1 MPIQRPAAAGDIPWN
16 TSTVFLGLLVLRI
29 LNALTIKTF
38 FQPDEYYQSLEV
50 AHKIVFGYGYTTWEW
65 DEGIRNPLHP
75 AVLAVLYKVLSVV
88 GVDTPDVVVVAPK
101 VLQGVFAAVGDFYTV
116 KLGRKMFGERVGRWT
131 LFCTV
136 TSSWNWF
143 CYTRTFSNSL
153 ETVLTACAMYYWP
166 SLQSTKTN
174 ASAVLALVLAAVAC
188 VMRPTNA
195 LLWVW
200 LGGHIMLNS
209 PHRVFFMVQAALV
222 GVLAIGLNFVMDSLY
237 YQRPVFT
244 PFNFLQFNLVEG
256 LSGFYGSSPWHYYL
270 TQGLPLLLTAF
281 LPFTVVGLVRY
292 ASAEHVGLVV
302 WVVGCYSVI
311 GHKEW
316 RFLYPLLPLL
326 LVYTSVS
333 ISRLSRRTKG
343 RVVPIVVLLNV
354 VVAWY
359 AAQVHQR
366 GVIDVMDYL
375 KNEPDV
381 QSVGFLMPCHSTPW
395 QSHLHNPALD
405 DASWF
410 LTCEPPLRFSID
422 ERKTY
427 RDEADRFYDDPAGFL
442 RENLDEVGGLAWT
455 SHLVFFEVLEGFVKE
470 YTEGSDYRECA
481 RFFNTHFHDDRR
493 RTGDVVVYCRT

>member
-1 MPIQRPAAAGDIPWN
+1 MPTRPPTGDIPWK
-16 TSTVFLGLLVLRI
+16 TSTVFLGLLVLRT
-29 LNALTIKTF
+29 LNALTTKTF
-38 FQPDEYYQSLEV
+38 FQPDEFYQSLEV
-50 AHKIVFGYGYTTWEW
+50 AHKIAFGYGYITWEW

-75 AVLAVLYKVLSVV
+75 AIFAALYKVLDIFRI
-88 GVDTPDVVVVAPK
+88 DTPDVVVVAPK
-101 VLQGVFAAVGDFYTV
+101 VLQGVFAAVGDLYTFG
-116 KLGRKMFGERVGRWT
+116 LGRMMFGERVGRWT

-136 TSSWNWF
+136 TSSWNCF
-143 CYTRTFSNSL
+143 SYTRTFSNSL
-153 ETVLTACAMYYWP
+153 ETVLTACAMYHWP
-166 SLQSTKTN
+166 SSQSTKTGG
-174 ASAVLALVLAAVAC
+174 SAVLALLLAAVAC

-200 LGGHIMLNS
+200 LGGHLMLTS
-209 PHRVFFMVQAALV
+209 PRRVSFMVQAAFL
-222 GVLAIGLNFVMDSLY
+222 GALAIGVNFVVDSLY

-244 PFNFLQFNLVEG
+244 PYNFLQFNLVEG

-292 ASAEHVGLVV
+292 ASAEHVGLVG
-302 WVVGCYSVI
+302 WVVGSYSVI

-326 LVYTSVS
+326 LVYTAVS
-333 ISRLSRRTKG
+333 LSRLSRWTK
-343 RVVPIVVLLNV
+343 RQVVPIVFLLNV
-354 VVAWY
+354 LVAWY
-359 AAQVHQR
+359 ATQVHQR

-375 KNEPDV
+375 RNEPNV

-405 DASWF
+405 AASWF
-410 LTCEPPLRFSID
+410 LTCEPPLGLSID

-442 RENLDEVGGLAWT
+442 KENLGVVGGVTWP
-455 SHLVFFEVLEGFVKE
+455 SHLVFFEALEGFVKE
-470 YTEGSDYRECA
+470 YTEGSEYRECA
-481 RFFNTHFHDDRR
+481 RFFNTHIHDDGR